1 MKVSGARSSKIFIIK
16 VKRGALA
23 PRVLAERTSAYIA
36 ARNLAYPNADAKPKH
51 HYAMHIPEN
60 EVMIDCF
67 VHERKHKDFKGF
79 GEKVFDPSLFCR
91 SLMAHAL
98 WQQAKMRTCKKLAQ
112 PTYVGAAVI
121 WKSITACVLISSWAA

>member
-1 MKVSGARSSKIFIIK
+1 MKVSGARSFKTFIIK
-16 VKRGALA
+16 VKSGTLA

-67 VHERKHKDFKGF
+67 VHERKHQDIKDKGGF
-79 GEKVFDPSLFCR
+79 VHNPQRLEK
-91 SLMAHAL
+91 
-98 WQQAKMRTCKKLAQ
+98 
-112 PTYVGAAVI
+112 AVLVYNTTHEHTI
-121 WKSITACVLISSWAA
+121 WSNCGFH